1 MVNRFLI
8 LLFLVLNLTYQ
19 AQSDSVMVTEQ
30 IGFKEGIYLTHQD
43 FRKNNPITK
52 EQIKTKL
59 DKEQLDFYFKVASNE
74 KLEYTIGNATY
85 TIATKT
91 IWGLEQNK
99 TLFVNFNGAF
109 FRVPVFGAISYFA
122 GVVEVTGY
130 YTGVYDPMFGMGGN
144 RTVKTKELNEF
155 IMNYYIGKVLSFN
168 MTDLDAMLSNDAD
181 VYKQFKSLSRRKRKK
196 QATRFIRMYNQN
208 HPVYYLNK

>member
-1 MVNRFLI
+1 VLKPLLIISFL
-8 LLFLVLNLTYQ
+8 LLNLIFK

-30 IGFKEGIYLTHQD
+30 VGFKEGIYLTHQD

-59 DKEQLDFYFKVASNE
+59 DKEQLDFYFKAASNE
-74 KLEYTIGNATY
+74 KLEYTIGAETY
-85 TIATKT
+85 SISTKN

-130 YTGVYDPMFGMGGN
+130 YTGVYDPMFGMGGS

-155 IMNYYIGKVLSFN
+155 IMNYYDGKVLSFSIN
-168 MTDLDAMLSNDAD
+168 ELDMMLSKDAD
-181 VYKQFKSLSRRKRKK
+181 VYKQFKSISRRKRKK

-208 HPVYYLNK
+208 HPVYYLKK